1 MSVNLHSELG
11 LAQSSGT
18 YKLVEL
24 NDELLAELRD
34 KESDSRLQFK
44 SLDKEGSHVVLC
56 SSDKTWVVRQKD
68 HSNLSMLMREDVV
81 DTERVLDP
89 SACFGLPP
97 PISDYIGYA
106 RTTYEYETIKTEGQL
121 SLDNVPV
128 YNGGPNFQAQEGDKP
143 ALTFEDLVNN
153 SPTSRKEALDQ
164 WHRLAGCMVAGQ
176 ACLLSATVL
185 HKALHVTLMSVLAES
200 MDLDAI
206 SLDGAYTAVSKD
218 MDETFNPYS
227 ESVVE
232 TVLNRFG
239 KVTSEPGQSP
249 KLWSLNRT
257 TLATWYGVF
266 ALKKYAAK
274 TSVPVDEFMLQW
286 KSTFPPF
293 LTCDIDT
300 NMLRGHFFHPQAE
313 QLQYISRDT
322 LPGDAK
328 ERFRT
333 LFKLQS
339 SWDMQDLEPFI
350 ADLNT
355 KHLKIDSFVMKYA
368 RRRKVGKNVIV
379 TSRS

>member
-11 LAQSSGT
+11 LAQSSST
-18 YKLVEL
+18 YKLIEL

-34 KESDSRLQFK
+34 KSSKDKLQFK

-56 SSDKTWVVRQKD
+56 SSDKTWIVRQKD
-68 HSNLSMLMREDVV
+68 HSNLSMVMREDVV

-121 SLDNVPV
+121 SLDQVPV
-128 YNGGPNFQAQEGDKP
+128 YNGSANFAQRESGTP
-143 ALTFEDLVNN
+143 SLSFEDMVNN
-153 SPTSRKEALDQ
+153 SPISRKEALVE
-164 WHRLAGCMVAGQ
+164 WHKLAGCTVAGQ
-176 ACLLSATVL
+176 VCLLSKAFL

-200 MDLDAI
+200 LDLDA
-206 SLDGAYTAVSKD
+206 LTLKEAATAVGKD
-218 MDETFNPYS
+218 MDDTFNPYS
-227 ESVVE
+227 SEVVE

-239 KVTSEPGQSP
+239 KITSDSDEEP
-249 KLWSLNRT
+249 KKWSLNRSM
-257 TLATWYGVF
+257 LASWYGVY
-266 ALKKYAAK
+266 ALEKYATK
-274 TSVPVDEFMLQW
+274 TGVLVDEFMLQW

-322 LPGDAK
+322 LSMDPK

-339 SWDMQDLEPFI
+339 SWDLADLEPFI
-350 ADLNT
+350 TDLNT

-368 RRRKVGKNVIV
+368 RRRRVGKTTIV
-379 TSRS
+379 TARS